1 MRVLVTRPQP
11 EAERTAAALQARG
24 HAAVLSPLIRIEPVE
39 AIELGANEWAAV
51 AVTSANAIGAIG
63 AHPQFAALRRLPL
76 FAVGERSAEAARS
89 AGFAQVRS
97 ADGDVAAL
105 ATLVRSECQA
115 GPVLYLAGAERAG
128 DLPAALASAGL
139 PVATAVVYRAA
150 TIAGLSEA
158 AHAAF
163 QAGGIDGVLH
173 YSQRSAEAF
182 TAAIETEELLPAAR
196 AAAHFCLSQQVA
208 QPLRRAGLPRIRIA
222 PEPNETALLALLDG

>member
-105 ATLVRSECQA
+105 ATLMRSECQA

-139 PVATAVVYRAA
+139 PVTTAVVYRAVA
-150 TIAGLSEA
+150 IAGLSETA
-158 AHAAF
+158 RAAF

-182 TAAIETEELLPAAR
+182 TAAAEELLPAAR